1 MNTQRE
7 VNIFEKVDPRDN
19 YHYQNYY
26 ALLACILNPK
36 LDAGSAISKVIGTCE
51 KGLGATRRELLK

>member
-1 MNTQRE
+1 MKIQRE
-7 VNIFEKVDPRDN
+7 VTRFEKVDPRDH

-36 LDAGSAISKVIGTCE
+36 LNPGSAISKVIGTCE